1 MVTPYDWQEGMRHR
15 ASYVQQRLTGGSPV
29 IAISHEKGV
38 LLFTIRRRARKI
50 FEIYDRL
57 ALATVGQQSD
67 VESLRVAAID
77 FAHQEGFQR
86 SEEDVTIQRIVMA
99 MSQPLKRAFGD
110 FNSAPF
116 VARALFAEVGD
127 AAAEDK
133 YYILD
138 YDGDFSVRERWAI
151 LIGDGDLTP
160 TIRERLDAI
169 QGKKQT
175 LDAAIEAL
183 EGVWGQLVAPDGK
196 GNVRTNAG
204 DLHVEAAILYRNSD
218 REQRFVTLR

>member
-1 MVTPYDWQEGMRHR
+1 M
-15 ASYVQQRLTGGSPV
+15 
-29 IAISHEKGV
+29 
-38 LLFTIRRRARKI
+38 
-50 FEIYDRL
+50 
-57 ALATVGQQSD
+57 
-67 VESLRVAAID
+67 
-77 FAHQEGFQR
+77 
-86 SEEDVTIQRIVMA
+86 
-99 MSQPLKRAFGD
+99 GD
-110 FNSAPF
+110 P
-116 VARALFAEVGD
+116 D
-127 AAAEDK
+127 
-133 YYILD
+133 
-138 YDGDFSVRERWAI
+138 
-151 LIGDGDLTP
+151 GDGDLTP